1 MTTAQLK
8 NLLVKKINKI
18 DDEDL
23 LNAINVVLEKG
34 GSGDE
39 IYKLN
44 SIQKKLIEKSDKEF
58 REGKT
63 ISNEDV
69 FREIDEWLKEK

>member
-44 SIQKKLIEKSDKEF
+44 PIQKKLIEKSDKEF